1 MKKFCT
7 AVVLAAG
14 KGSRMGTAVA
24 KQYLTLGDKPIAAYA
39 LEAFQA
45 SSVIDEILLITD
57 PSHIEY
63 GWEELIRPYGIT
75 KAAAVSPGGRERY
88 ESVWNALRLL
98 YERNSQDEAGNLAR
112 EGYVFIHDG
121 ARPFLTDDIILRAYR
136 DVEQWDACVV
146 GMPVKDTIK
155 QTDENGMILAT
166 PDRSRIWQAQ
176 TPQVFFVP
184 LIMEAFRRQ
193 LSQDCSRVTDDSM
206 IVEKQMGVKV
216 HMTEGSYTN
225 IKITTPED
233 LAVAEAILA
242 QYKK

>member
-14 KGSRMGTAVA
+14 KGSRMGSTVA

-45 SSVIDEILLITD
+45 SPVIDEILLITD
-57 PSHIEY
+57 PAHMEY
-63 GWEELIRPYGIT
+63 GWEKLIYPYGIT

-88 ESVWNALRLL
+88 ESVWNALNLL
-98 YERNSQDEAGNLAR
+98 YERNSRDEAGNWAR

-121 ARPFLTDDIILRAYR
+121 ARPFLTEDLIQRAYK
-136 DVEQWDACVV
+136 DVEQWDACVA

-155 QTDENGMILAT
+155 TTDAGGVILDT
-166 PDRSRIWQAQ
+166 PDRSRLWLAQ

-193 LSQDCSRVTDDSM
+193 MSQDCSRVTDDSM
-206 IVEKQMGVKV
+206 IVENQMGVKV
-216 HMTEGSYTN
+216 HMTKGSYTN

>member
-39 LEAFQA
+39 LETFQA
-45 SSVIDEILLITD
+45 SPVIDEILLITD
-57 PSHIEY
+57 PAHIEY
-63 GWEELIRPYGIT
+63 GWEELIGSYGIT

-98 YERNSQDEAGNLAR
+98 HERNSRDEAGNLAR

-121 ARPFLTDDIILRAYR
+121 ARPFLTDDMIRRAYK
-136 DVEQWDACVV
+136 DVEKWKACVV

-155 QTDENGMILAT
+155 QTDADGAVLNT

-176 TPQVFFVP
+176 TPQVFSVP

-193 LSQDCSRVTDDSM
+193 MLQDCSHVTDDSM

-233 LAVAEAILA
+233 LAVAEIILS
-242 QYKK
+242 QNKR

>member
-24 KQYLTLGDKPIAAYA
+24 KQYLTLGEKPIAAYA

-45 SSVIDEILLITD
+45 SPVIDEILLITD
-57 PSHIEY
+57 PAHIEY

-75 KAAAVSPGGRERY
+75 KAAAVRPGGRERY
-88 ESVWNALRLL
+88 ESVWNALNLL

-121 ARPFLTDDIILRAYR
+121 ARPFLTDDMIQRAYR

-155 QTDENGMILAT
+155 QTDENGVILDT

-176 TPQVFFVP
+176 TPQVFSVP

-193 LSQDCSRVTDDSM
+193 MSQDCSRVTDDSM
-206 IVEKQMGVKV
+206 IVENQMGVRV